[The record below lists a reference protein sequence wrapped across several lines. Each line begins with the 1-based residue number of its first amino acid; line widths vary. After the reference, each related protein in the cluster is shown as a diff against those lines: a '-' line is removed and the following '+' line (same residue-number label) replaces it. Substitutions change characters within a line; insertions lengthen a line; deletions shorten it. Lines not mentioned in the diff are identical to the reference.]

1 MNDKKTDVTVP
12 FFARQATAAIP
23 VRTAIRAGIRES
35 GVKREEQQKLGG

>member
-1 MNDKKTDVTVP
+1 MNEKKPEVTVP

-23 VRTAIRAGIRES
+23 VRTAVRAGLREG